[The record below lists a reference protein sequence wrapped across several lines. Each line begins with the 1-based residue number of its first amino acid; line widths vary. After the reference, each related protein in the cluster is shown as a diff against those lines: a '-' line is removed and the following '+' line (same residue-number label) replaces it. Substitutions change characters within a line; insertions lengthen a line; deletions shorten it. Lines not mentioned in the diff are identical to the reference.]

1 MPNQWMMGRLRTRC
15 LASLD
20 WKAAGVRVFESKRF
34 YIIIIMRT
42 IIDNKCLAS
51 WAVFRRLSENGK
63 RNRYDVLREFI
74 KATIYKHSL
83 REFTS
88 SELTEMVNSDYAF
101 KLKNAV
107 IAFAL
112 QPFKFEKD
120 GGKYLCNPDD
130 FVDYKQVVDE
140 IAKETAQSNSVLDQL
155 YAYVEGQRKRSLSDE
170 EKRELVQS
178 FINYILDNGY
188 SDINAKEISSFVVAF
203 KKGSPISNPLD
214 DILEGV
220 VSYTGMVFDN
230 PASASSRW
238 KTEMYVYLD
247 TEIIFHMAG
256 YNGELYKQLFDD
268 FYSFVK
274 EINNDSTGKGQ
285 KKKIHLRYFAETE
298 VEIDQF
304 FERAKDVVNNKI
316 RRMPWVTAMK
326 SITDGCA
333 CDADVVEKKGQLI
346 AQMEQNG
353 IHLDP
358 NPTDYYTTDNYALNI
373 EDHAIVEKF
382 HQENPKTAKKDI
394 LDSLVSL
401 SHVNVLRKGKSDKTF
416 ENLRY
421 VLLTDNYI
429 TKRLSRM
436 DEIRKEGDRPL
447 STDLYFITNRMWYR
461 LGKAF
466 GDGETPRV
474 FDVINKARIILS
486 SQVNSSV
493 AAKYED
499 LVARMD
505 KNEITSEAAMEVL
518 YQLRNEVRNP
528 EDIDGEAEVEEALV
542 AINETDIDRYA
553 EQEAFRRKQEEATR
567 QENEQLKKDKEQL
580 TTRMDEVGR
589 ENKVVHQRNK
599 EIEAEKKSLEQT
611 LGDRKR
617 EEDDLKEELAAAE
630 QRAAVAEQKAS
641 YAEAHATGIACKD
654 FCRKKRKAARWNVF
668 LVVLFLGAASVYS
681 WAAEKYKWTF
691 LPVWIQTIAVYL
703 MPQIIL
709 MVRASIVKISF
720 WRSFAIAFGGGK
732 KKLTEEFMESLKS

>member
-1 MPNQWMMGRLRTRC
+1 
-15 LASLD
+15 
-20 WKAAGVRVFESKRF
+20 
-34 YIIIIMRT
+34 MRT

-140 IAKETAQSNSVLDQL
+140 IAKETAQSSSVLDQL
-155 YAYVEGQRKRSLSDE
+155 YVYVEGQRKRSLSDE

-358 NPTDYYTTDNYALNI
+358 NPTDYYTKDNYALNI

-382 HQENPKTAKKDI
+382 HQENPKTTKKDI

-401 SHVNVLRKGKSDKTF
+401 SHVNVLRKGKSDRTF

-499 LVARMD
+499 LVDRMD
-505 KNEITSEAAMEVL
+505 KNEISSADALEVL
-518 YQLRNEVRNP
+518 YQLRNEVKNP
-528 EDIDGEAEVEEALV
+528 EDIDSESEVEEALI

-553 EQEAFRRKQEEATR
+553 EQETYRRKQEETTR
-567 QENEQLKKDKEQL
+567 LENEQLKKDKEQL
-580 TTRMDEVGR
+580 TARMDEVGR
-589 ENKVVHQRNK
+589 ENEAVRLRNA
-599 EIEAEKKSLEQT
+599 EVEAENTRMEKVNLDLEQE
-611 LGDRKR
+611 L
-617 EEDDLKEELAAAE
+617 DDSSKARTEMEAKLAAAE
-630 QRAAVAEQKAS
+630 ERAAKAEKNATALAL
-641 YAEAHATGIACKD
+641 AE
-654 FCRKKRKAARWNVF
+654 FCRKKRVKARRNVF
-668 LVVLFLGAASVYS
+668 LVLLFLGLSTLYS
-681 WAAEKYKWTF
+681 WVAAKYEWKF
-691 LPVWIQTIAVYL
+691 LPIWLQSLAAYL
-703 MPQIIL
+703 LPQL
-709 MVRASIVKISF
+709 LVF
-720 WRSFAIAFGGGK
+720 WRTKVAKIGFIESFAIALGGK
-732 KKLTEEFMESLKS
+732 KNLLKMFEEEMQNTEK

>member
-1 MPNQWMMGRLRTRC
+1 
-15 LASLD
+15 
-20 WKAAGVRVFESKRF
+20 
-34 YIIIIMRT
+34 MRT